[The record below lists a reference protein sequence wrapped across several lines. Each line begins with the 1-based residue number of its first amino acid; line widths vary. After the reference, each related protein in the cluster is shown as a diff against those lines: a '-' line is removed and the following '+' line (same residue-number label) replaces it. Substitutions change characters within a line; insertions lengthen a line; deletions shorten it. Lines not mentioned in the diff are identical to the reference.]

1 MAERPTPKKHIGL
14 TESSTNANIM
24 KNLTE
29 EITMIKIE
37 TSRLLL
43 RNVMTKDIPI
53 IFDYRNN
60 EICAKYQRGQ
70 TKDYEGISTLVERR
84 KDDMISTA
92 APFYIAVALNESDEM
107 IGEIVVMPNDGT
119 ISIGYTFSYK
129 HHRNGYAYE
138 SISALIDL
146 LHTRYP
152 AWDFISFTEPENV
165 ASMNLL
171 KKLGYKDMGFLQ
183 SNTSQ
188 VFGKWTTPETEAEIA
203 QAMNQKNK

>member
-1 MAERPTPKKHIGL
+1 MDERPAPKKHIGL
-14 TESSTNANIM
+14 TENSTNANIM

-70 TKDYEGISTLVERR
+70 TKDYKGISELVERR
-84 KDDMISTA
+84 KDDVISTA
-92 APFYIAVALNESDEM
+92 APFYIAVVLKESDEM

-119 ISIGYTFSYK
+119 ISLGYTFSYK

-138 SISALIDL
+138 SISSLIDL

-152 AWDFISFTEPENV
+152 AWDFISFTEPENI

-203 QAMNQKNK
+203 QAMNQQNI